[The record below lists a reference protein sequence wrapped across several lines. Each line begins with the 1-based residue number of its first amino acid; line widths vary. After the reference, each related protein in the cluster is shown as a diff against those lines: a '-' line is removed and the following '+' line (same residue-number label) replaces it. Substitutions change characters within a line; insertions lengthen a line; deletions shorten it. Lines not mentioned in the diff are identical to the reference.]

1 MIKDKNKK
9 AIYQH
14 VVIKNEAEID
24 ILKKYEII
32 PKFKVINEIISFS
45 GLYEECLQWIKDE
58 QKLDLSKEIKMQKII
73 ENNLEYKREQIIS
86 SINNSNN
93 KTTWSYYNLRQQDF
107 TQREWNGSL
116 LNEITKITSKNN
128 YDCIISSLESM
139 SIISC
144 SPLYESMDREL
155 LILKGSSSSGL
166 LKFGVINKEIG
177 VYLDSALPPMVIL
190 FNESDFKDSD
200 DAFECS
206 IILIKDIYD
215 IEGGLGLKEDKCET
229 NLFSAETNLFSAET
243 ILIDENIVGLV
254 EGLIK
259 CEFNLGKDFNEK
271 RHPSTIQFQYISDS
285 DIFYD
290 NDLII
295 KKGESIPYF
304 STIGNKF
311 KDKKASVVLDFR
323 GEGIVRYETF
333 DYKKLKTIGD
343 DFKVNVTA
351 NYRYKI

>member
-58 QKLDLSKEIKMQKII
+58 QKLDLSKEIKMEKII

-107 TQREWNGSL
+107 SQREWNGSL

-144 SPLYESMDREL
+144 SPLYESINEEL
-155 LILKGSSSSGL
+155 LKLRGNSSSGL

-190 FNESDFKDSD
+190 FNESDFQNNNDV
-200 DAFECS
+200 FECS
-206 IILIKDIYD
+206 VILVKDIHD
-215 IEGGLGLKEDKCET
+215 IEGVLGLKEDKC
-229 NLFSAETNLFSAET
+229 ETNLFSAET

-311 KDKKASVVLDFR
+311 KDKKSNVILDFR
-323 GEGIVRYETF
+323 GNGVVRDEIF
-333 DYKKLKTIGD
+333 DYKKLKTTGD
-343 DFKVNVTA
+343 DFKVNVTV

>member
-1 MIKDKNKK
+1 M
-9 AIYQH
+9 
-14 VVIKNEAEID
+14 E
-24 ILKKYEII
+24 
-32 PKFKVINEIISFS
+32 
-45 GLYEECLQWIKDE
+45 
-58 QKLDLSKEIKMQKII
+58 KII
-73 ENNLEYKREQIIS
+73 EKNLENKREQIIS

-93 KTTWSYYNLRQQDF
+93 KTTWSYYNLRQSDF
-107 TQREWNGSL
+107 SQREWNGTL
-116 LNEITKITSKNN
+116 LNEITKITSRNN

-144 SPLYESMDREL
+144 SPLYESIDKEL
-155 LILKGSSSSGL
+155 LKLRGNSSSGL
-166 LKFGVINKEIG
+166 LKFGAINKEIG

-206 IILIKDIYD
+206 IILIKDIHD
-215 IEGGLGLKEDKCET
+215 IEGVLGIKEIKSET
-229 NLFSAETNLFSAET
+229 KFFSAET
-243 ILIDENIVGLV
+243 ILIDENIEGLSS
-254 EGLIK
+254 GLIK
-259 CEFNLGKDFNEK
+259 CVFDLGEDFNEK
-271 RHPSTIQFQYISDS
+271 RHPSTIKLQYISDS

-304 STIGNKF
+304 SDIVLGGNQF

-323 GEGIVRYETF
+323 GKGIVRDETF

-343 DFKVNVTA
+343 NFKLSVTA
-351 NYRYKI
+351 NYGW